1 MSFNMDFSLV
11 SVALLLLY
19 PSYHDYSTPLAVLAH
34 CLLSFYARQLF
45 GAKPGCMCFDTV
57 LNGRYR
63 ANLHRLQPESLRWY
77 SDVQLSSLNLNDKK
91 TEEEA
96 YKLSD
101 IART

>member
-11 SVALLLLY
+11 FAAFLLLY